1 MSEPATPQP
10 WRRWS
15 IAAMLFLAAV
25 LNYVDRTVLSI
36 LAPTIQSDLGI
47 DDAGYA
53 WINNAFLVAYTL
65 SYILS
70 GRVLD
75 RVGGTLSMA
84 GFLGF
89 WSLANA
95 LTGFVG
101 SSSQLGATR
110 FMLGLGEAGG
120 WTASPKIVGRWFSA
134 AERGFVVGLY
144 TAGGTVGAT
153 IAPLLALWLTNA
165 YGWRWAFIATGA
177 AGVAWLVPWILL
189 APRDRPAADAVEASV
204 SWREVLSQRVVW
216 LLLVA
221 RLLTDGVWYFIQQW
235 FPKYLAAERG
245 YAQQELSIMWM
256 IYLAADVG
264 LIGGGLL
271 SGWLVARGR
280 QPAAARLSMMGVAAV
295 LVPLAALIPS
305 VGSREATISVAMVAA
320 FGHAIWL
327 TNLTSLAIDAIPP
340 RLLATSFGLIAG
352 GSGLGGIAMNML
364 VAATVQRQSYAPCF
378 LAAAALHPLAIAL
391 LATGLGRGPSGE
403 AEARPH

>member
-1 MSEPATPQP
+1 MSDPTAPHP

-15 IAAMLFLAAV
+15 IAALLFLAAV

-36 LAPTIQSDLGI
+36 LAPTIQADLGI
-47 DDAGYA
+47 DDTGYA
-53 WINNAFLVAYTL
+53 RINNAFLVAYTL
-65 SYILS
+65 SYVLS

-75 RVGGTLSMA
+75 RIGGTLSMA

-95 LTGFVG
+95 LTGFAG
-101 SSSQLGATR
+101 SAVQLGGAR

-120 WTASPKIVGRWFSA
+120 WTASPKIVGRWFTP

-153 IAPLLALWLTNA
+153 IAPVLSLWLATA
-165 YGWRWAFIATGA
+165 YGWQSAFIVTGM
-177 AGVAWLVPWILL
+177 AGFVWLIPWLLL
-189 APRDRPAADAVEASV
+189 APRDAGGRDSSGERANAPWS
-204 SWREVLSQRVVW
+204 EVLSQRIVW

-235 FPKYLAAERG
+235 FRKYLAAERG
-245 YAQQELSIMWM
+245 FVQQDLSIMWL
-256 IYLAADVG
+256 IYLAADIG

-280 QPAAARLSMMGVAAV
+280 QPASARLAMMAVAAM
-295 LVPLAALIPS
+295 LVPLAAFVPS
-305 VGSREATISVAMVAA
+305 VESRGATIAVAMVAA

-340 RLLATSFGLIAG
+340 RLLATSFGVIAG
-352 GSGLGGIAMNML
+352 GSGLGGILMNML
-364 VAATVQRQSYAPCF
+364 VADTVQRHSYAPCF
-378 LAAAALHPLAIAL
+378 LAAAALHPLAIVL
-391 LATGLGRGPSGE
+391 LLIGLRRKPG
-403 AEARPH
+403 

>member
-1 MSEPATPQP
+1 MSDPAAPQP

-15 IAAMLFLAAV
+15 IAALLFLAAV

-36 LAPTIQSDLGI
+36 LAPTIQADLGI
-47 DDAGYA
+47 DDTGYA
-53 WINNAFLVAYTL
+53 RINNAFLVAYTL
-65 SYILS
+65 SYVLS

-75 RVGGTLSMA
+75 RIGGTLSMA

-95 LTGFVG
+95 LTGFAG
-101 SSSQLGATR
+101 SAVQLGGAR

-120 WTASPKIVGRWFSA
+120 WTASPKIVGRWFSP

-153 IAPLLALWLTNA
+153 IAPVLSLWLATA
-165 YGWRWAFIATGA
+165 YGWQSAFIVTGM
-177 AGVAWLVPWILL
+177 AGFVWLIPWLLL
-189 APRDRPAADAVEASV
+189 APRDAGGGDESGERANAP
-204 SWREVLSQRVVW
+204 WREVLSQRIVW

-245 YAQQELSIMWM
+245 FVQQDLSIMWL
-256 IYLAADVG
+256 IYLAADIG

-280 QPAAARLSMMGVAAV
+280 QPASARLAMMAVAAV
-295 LVPLAALIPS
+295 FVPLAAFVPS
-305 VGSREATISVAMVAA
+305 VESRGATIAVAMVAA

-340 RLLATSFGLIAG
+340 RLLATSFGVIAG
-352 GSGLGGIAMNML
+352 GSGLGGILMNML
-364 VAATVQRQSYAPCF
+364 VADTVQRHSYAPCF

-391 LATGLGRGPSGE
+391 LLIGLRRKPG
-403 AEARPH
+403 

>member
-1 MSEPATPQP
+1 MTDPAAPP
-10 WRRWS
+10 PSRRWL
-15 IAAMLFLAAV
+15 IALMLFLAAV

-36 LAPTIQSDLGI
+36 LAPTIQADLGI
-47 DDAGYA
+47 DDTGYA
-53 WINNAFLVAYTL
+53 RINNAFLVAYTL
-65 SYILS
+65 SYVLS

-89 WSLANA
+89 WSLANT

-101 SSSQLGATR
+101 SAVQLGAAR

-120 WTASPKIVGRWFSA
+120 WTASPKIVGQWFSP

-153 IAPLLALWLTNA
+153 IAPLLSLWLAGA
-165 YGWRWAFIATGA
+165 YGWRWAFIVTGL
-177 AGVAWLVPWILL
+177 AGFVWIVPWLWL
-189 APRDRPAADAVEASV
+189 APRDGDGRSTIRESGVV
-204 SWREVLSQRVVW
+204 SWREVLSQRIVW

-235 FPKYLAAERG
+235 FPKYLSAERG
-245 YAQQELSIMWM
+245 FAQQDLSIMWLV
-256 IYLAADVG
+256 YLAADVG

-280 QPAAARLSMMGVAAV
+280 QPSSARLTLMGVAAV
-295 LVPLAALIPS
+295 LVPLAALIP
-305 VGSREATISVAMVAA
+305 VVDSRNTMLALAMAVAL
-320 FGHAIWL
+320 GHAIWL

-340 RLLATSFGLIAG
+340 RLLATSFGVIAA
-352 GSGLGGIAMNML
+352 GSCLGGIVMNTL
-364 VAATVQRQSYAPCF
+364 VAETVQRHSYAPCF
-378 LAAAALHPLAIAL
+378 SAAAALHPLAIVL
-391 LATGLGRGPSGE
+391 LVIGLRSS
-403 AEARPH
+403 RR